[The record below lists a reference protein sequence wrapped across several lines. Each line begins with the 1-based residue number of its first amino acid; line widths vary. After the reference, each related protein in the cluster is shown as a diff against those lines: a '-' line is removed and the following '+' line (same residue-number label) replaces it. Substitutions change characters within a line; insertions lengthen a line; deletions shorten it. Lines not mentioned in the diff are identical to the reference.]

1 MCLRCSW
8 FFHERICLR
17 CFMLFFS
24 SECVYA
30 VYGTFTSKYV
40 YAVLCYFFSSEC
52 VYAVFGTFTS
62 EYVYAVLC
70 FFSQANVFAL
80 FMVLSRANVFSLC
93 LRCLWYLHERIC
105 LRCLCYF
112 SRANVFTLFMV
123 LSRANMFIM
132 LFFLTRM
139 CLRWVMCSFSLANT
153 FSLFMASYNMSTLL
167 WCFFF
172 FNQRAN
178 NIDAVMWNSYQRIC
192 SALLYAT
199 FASEYG
205 YAGLWNSFSSY
216 YVRAVMRSYCWCYL
230 CYLRDL
236 GLRDLFLFFVFLVHG
251 LIRLV
256 WQPFQLRLRRWRS
269 KSAQTLWTGR

>member
-1 MCLRCSW
+1 MRCSW

-30 VYGTFTSKYV
+30 VYGIFTSKYV
-40 YAVLCYFFSSEC
+40 YAVLLFFLERMCLRCFWYFHEQICLRC
-52 VYAVFGTFTS
+52 VM
-62 EYVYAVLC
+62 
-70 FFSQANVFAL
+70 FFFLKQ
-80 FMVLSRANVFSLC
+80 MC
-93 LRCLWYLHERIC
+93 LRCLWYFHERMC
-105 LRCLCYF
+105 FRCVYAVYGTFTSAYVFAVYVIF
-112 SRANVFTLFMV
+112 SRAYEFTLFMV
-123 LSRANMFIM
+123 LSQANMFIM
-132 LFFLTRM
+132 LFFLTPM
-139 CLRWVMCSFSLANT
+139 CLRWVMCSFLLANM
-153 FSLFMASYNMSTLL
+153 FSLFMASCNMSTLL

-172 FNQRAN
+172 FYQRAN
-178 NIDAVMWNSYQRIC
+178 NIDAVMWNSSQRIC
-192 SALLYAT
+192 SVLLYAT

-236 GLRDLFLFFVFLVHG
+236 GLRDLFLFFVFLVYG

-269 KSAQTLWTGR
+269 KSAQTLWTRR